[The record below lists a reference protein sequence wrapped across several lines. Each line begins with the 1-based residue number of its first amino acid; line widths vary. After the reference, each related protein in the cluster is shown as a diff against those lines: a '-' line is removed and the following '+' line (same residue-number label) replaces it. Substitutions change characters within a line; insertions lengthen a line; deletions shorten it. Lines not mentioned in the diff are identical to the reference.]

1 MKKLYIN
8 GSNSIVFDPE
18 KDIVEEA
25 PYTRT
30 SIRDVL
36 LVKEPMQ
43 LIFEKG
49 DTKVTEN
56 VDVDD
61 IVVVFYN
68 GTFEKNMTI
77 VKGNDVWI
85 NNLKKYEAEEQKRKE
100 EWAAKQANNC
110 DGCCGEI
117 PCCEAAK

>member
-8 GSNSIVFDPE
+8 GNNAIVFDPE
-18 KDIVEEA
+18 NDIVGEA

-30 SIRDVL
+30 SIRDVML
-36 LVKEPMQ
+36 IKEPMQ
-43 LIFEKG
+43 LVFEKG

-61 IVVVFYN
+61 IIVIFYN

-77 VKGNDVWI
+77 VKGNEDWV

-100 EWAAKQANNC
+100 EWAAKKIEPLTEC
-110 DGCCGEI
+110 DECC
-117 PCCEAAK
+117 CDACAA